1 MRMTR
6 GFGLVMLSL
15 LFIGGVAIAGSFVL
29 RGEARIPNELKGIAL
44 SKPVPLDRRTFMS
57 TNGEAVFPVPSRR
70 KWTFL
75 VVGYAHCPD
84 ICPFI
89 LENLAEV
96 ETQMLKSVPKA
107 KLPRFVFLS
116 VDPLRDTT
124 DFLKNYVK
132 HFSDRL
138 VGMTGD
144 AASIDG
150 LTQQIGAFYRL
161 GKPDSEGFY
170 PVDHSGEVFLIDPTG
185 RLFAKFKPPLDADET
200 VDRFLGLTAHFQAA
214 QL

>member
-1 MRMTR
+1 MHMTR
-6 GFGLVMLSL
+6 GFGLAMLSL
-15 LFIGGVAIAGSFVL
+15 LFIGSVAIAGSFIF
-29 RGEARIPNELKGIAL
+29 RGEGNVPSDLKGIAL
-44 SKPVPLDRRTFMS
+44 SKPVPLDRQTFAS
-57 TNGEAVFPVPSRR
+57 TNSEAVFPIPSRS

-89 LENLAEV
+89 LGNLAEV
-96 ETQMLKSVPKA
+96 EAHMMKSVAKA
-107 KLPRFVFLS
+107 ELPRFVFLS
-116 VDPLRDTT
+116 VDPQRDTP
-124 DFLKNYVK
+124 DFLKDYVN

-144 AASIDG
+144 PATIDG

-161 GKPDSEGFY
+161 GEPDAEGFY
-170 PVDHSGEVFLIDPTG
+170 PVDHSGEVFVIDPSG
-185 RLFAKFKPPLDADET
+185 RLFAKFKPPMDAEAT
-200 VDRFLGLTAHFQAA
+200 VHRLLGLTAHFRAA

>member
-6 GFGLVMLSL
+6 GFGLAMLSL

-29 RGEARIPNELKGIAL
+29 RGEAKIPNELKGIAL

-89 LENLAEV
+89 LENLADYLDRVRQGRCAREDRPDV
-96 ETQMLKSVPKA
+96 SRPIVK
-107 KLPRFVFLS
+107 
-116 VDPLRDTT
+116 RDVVR
-124 DFLKNYVK
+124 NI
-132 HFSDRL
+132 
-138 VGMTGD
+138 
-144 AASIDG
+144 A
-150 LTQQIGAFYRL
+150 
-161 GKPDSEGFY
+161 KPD
-170 PVDHSGEVFLIDPTG
+170 
-185 RLFAKFKPPLDADET
+185 
-200 VDRFLGLTAHFQAA
+200 
-214 QL
+214 